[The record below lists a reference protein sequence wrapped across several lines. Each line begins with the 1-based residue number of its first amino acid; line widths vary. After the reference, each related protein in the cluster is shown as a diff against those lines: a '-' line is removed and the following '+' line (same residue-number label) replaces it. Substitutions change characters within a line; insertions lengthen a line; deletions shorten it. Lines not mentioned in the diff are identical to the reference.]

1 MGERWVILELVED
14 ETLRCHSCYKRIQ
27 KGKAHLYINVDAE
40 IEEIKIEEIEC
51 DTCWKKNQME
61 TNK

>member
-1 MGERWVILELVED
+1 MGEQWVILELVED

-40 IEEIKIEEIEC
+40 IEEIEC
-51 DTCWKKNQME
+51 DTCWKKNQKE
-61 TNK
+61 KNK